1 MHALSPALFPA
12 AAAAAH
18 LLFAIATCFALLP
31 QQRSGGKMS
40 LGIGSTLFVLI
51 FINKHMQEKAFSV
64 RSQEGAL
71 QQQGT
76 VQNGNK
82 EEEAKRQ
89 AEQQE
94 MAKNSILTQ
103 IIDKEGMSRLSNLRA
118 AKPEKARAVEGMLI
132 EMARSGRIRGRMSD
146 SELRT
151 LLDRVSAAGGTKST
165 KVKYDR
171 RRAAID
177 SDEELDKMD
186 EKRASST
193 DDDD

>member
-1 MHALSPALFPA
+1 MHALSPAIFPA
-12 AAAAAH
+12 AAASAH

-40 LGIGSTLFVLI
+40 LGIGFTLFVLI
-51 FINKHMQEKAFSV
+51 FINMQEKAFSV

-76 VQNGNK
+76 AQNGNK

>member
-1 MHALSPALFPA
+1 
-12 AAAAAH
+12 
-18 LLFAIATCFALLP
+18 
-31 QQRSGGKMS
+31 
-40 LGIGSTLFVLI
+40 
-51 FINKHMQEKAFSV
+51 MQEKAFSV
-64 RSQEGAL
+64 RSQEGVL

-76 VQNGNK
+76 AQNGNK

-103 IIDKEGMSRLSNLRA
+103 IIDEEGMSRLSNLRA

-186 EKRASST
+186 EKGASST